1 MECQENVTSNE
12 YNMSRNVS
20 LSGNRFGHFY
30 GDIQLKK
37 VYSNY

>member
-1 MECQENVTSNE
+1 MVNGKSNE

-20 LSGNRFGHFY
+20 QWENRFGHFY

-37 VYSNY
+37 DYSSY